1 MLWRK
6 LLMTPFLLLVMAG
19 CVEGKQAEPEENAST
34 FQQKGKASYY
44 GPGFH
49 GQTTASGETFD
60 QNELVAA
67 HKKLPFGTLVE
78 VTNLENGESVT
89 VRIND
94 RGPYK
99 PGRII
104 DLSVEAARRI
114 DLLHDGVTT
123 VEIAEVEE

>member
-1 MLWRK
+1 MLLRK
-6 LLMTPFLLLVMAG
+6 PLIAAFLLLFFTG
-19 CVEGKQAEPEENAST
+19 CGENQAQSNEEAS
-34 FQQKGKASYY
+34 FQQEGKASYY

-49 GQTTASGETFD
+49 GETTASGETFD

-67 HKKLPFGTLVE
+67 HPELPFDTVVE
-78 VTNLENGESVT
+78 VTNLNNDEKVE

-104 DLSVEAARRI
+104 DLSKEAARQI
-114 DLLHDGVTT
+114 DSIDDGV
-123 VEIAEVEE
+123 VPVQIEVIE